1 MKIADNSVR
10 GVMFTGNI
18 DPLIFE
24 LNGLKFQVEDSVML
38 MHHLTRYYA
47 IKSSMTSSG
56 TFSYASVR
64 RLAKKGDTK
73 VEDTIG
79 RLYQELEES
88 QRYIESHI
96 VKE

>member
-1 MKIADNSVR
+1 MKIADDSIR

-18 DPLIFE
+18 EPLIFKF
-24 LNGLKFQVEDSVML
+24 NGIKFKVDDSVML

-47 IKSSMTSSG
+47 IKSSMTSRG
-56 TFSYASVR
+56 TFPYASIS
-64 RLAKKGDTK
+64 RLAKEGEMK